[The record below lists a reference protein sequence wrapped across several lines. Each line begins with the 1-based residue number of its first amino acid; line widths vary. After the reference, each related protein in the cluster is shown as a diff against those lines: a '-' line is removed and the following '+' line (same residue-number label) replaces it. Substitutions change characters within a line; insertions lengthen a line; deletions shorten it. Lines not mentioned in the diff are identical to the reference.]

1 MFNIVKPFCAVL
13 CCLVLFGKIWNMS
26 KYVKFTDAQRRA
38 NDKYFEKLDS
48 FSIRTTKEHG
58 QAIRD
63 AAARAGVSLNQ
74 FVLDAINKKL
84 ENESTDT

>member
-1 MFNIVKPFCAVL
+1 MCQAVL
-13 CCLVLFGKIWNMS
+13 CCLVSFRAIWYHSDMGK
-26 KYVKFTDAQRRA
+26 YTGFTDARRRA
-38 NDKYFEKLDS
+38 NDKYQEKLDS